1 MIGTNGGILRRKS
14 NVIFHP
20 WGNVNC
26 LPFFFPPL
34 ITFLFKI
41 ELKHNYITPIPFQ
54 IHGLSFFNYYYYYYY
69 MFVSLRINVCICK
82 HLPVHVWLHI
92 NIQCGIHLV
101 FLLHNILQ
109 LTILDWMTIQVA
121 ILGEDYFSLSWQF
134 LVFYSSSPR
143 GRAPSDVPHPHWP
156 ANWGCNRDQVF
167 FRPDLDGLSQ
177 VDTDDLMKMATVW
190 LRGLHLMQETKC
202 LLLNIGILLLS

>member
-1 MIGTNGGILRRKS
+1 
-14 NVIFHP
+14 
-20 WGNVNC
+20 
-26 LPFFFPPL
+26 
-34 ITFLFKI
+34 
-41 ELKHNYITPIPFQ
+41 
-54 IHGLSFFNYYYYYYY
+54 
-69 MFVSLRINVCICK
+69 MFVSLCINVCICK

-143 GRAPSDVPHPHWP
+143 DRAPSDVPHPHWP

-202 LLLNIGILLLS
+202 LLLNIPRNFVSFHMPQLSSIPPHVTLLFPCEEHLVSTYYVPRFCCPRKMRGNNHMSLIVFQYQKYQRKIHTFPS